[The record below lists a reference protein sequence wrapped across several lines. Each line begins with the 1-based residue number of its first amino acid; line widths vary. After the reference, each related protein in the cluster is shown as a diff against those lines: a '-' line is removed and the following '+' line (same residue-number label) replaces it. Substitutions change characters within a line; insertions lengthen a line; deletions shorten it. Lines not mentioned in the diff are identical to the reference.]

1 MTEKPYFYH
10 FVFRVFFCF
19 KGDLLLRKKV
29 LIAVGDKA
37 YTDILK
43 ETFERFS
50 DGFALSSQ
58 EVFHRRFL
66 DEIVEVEKPDLLIL
80 HDYYLESDLT
90 GTEEREQELLS
101 FIREYRLKHDDS
113 FRFVFMCERP
123 KGDLFLTKLVSL
135 GVWDIF
141 NDNSFD
147 LDLFIEQLQKK
158 PHFANVE
165 KFLVTESV
173 EPISVTGS
181 KKSSEKE
188 PQTDKVEKPER
199 PVIQKVVEKKVVQ
212 KVVEKK
218 VVQKVV
224 NKNVIKRD
232 YKIQITNQSEKVV
245 GVPLQKKLIL
255 IGNLHSRGGSTFISH
270 LLARTLSK
278 MGITTTYIES
288 PFSKPYTF
296 DRFSGH
302 QQAGSY
308 RSRFYQL
315 TKNPLTVDYQYE
327 WTVDDVDL
335 ICKHPTQETNYS
347 NEELTFDHIIK
358 ILFTNPSIVTIMD
371 VGMDWQHE
379 LYQDV
384 IDIADKI
391 FFVFEPDIP
400 FIQYFEESNTKLM
413 EFFREQTLQNKSFLI
428 GNRFDTQLK
437 KNPLLIEWFEEQ
449 MITSFPPFSVTD
461 VFQAQMN
468 GIFLNDYKEYQ
479 KRIEPF
485 IQPLIEEILPK
496 EFIDKKKR
504 GLNVFKGLFN
514 KKITVEK
521 SESKGGNMTV

>member
-1 MTEKPYFYH
+1 M
-10 FVFRVFFCF
+10 
-19 KGDLLLRKKV
+19 RKKV
-29 LIAVGDKA
+29 LIAVGDKE

-43 ETFERFS
+43 KTFERFT
-50 DGFALSSQ
+50 DDFVLSSQ

-66 DEIVEVEKPDLLIL
+66 DEIVTAEKPDYLIL
-80 HDYYLESDLT
+80 HDYYLESDLI
-90 GTEEREQELLS
+90 GSEDREQELLS

-123 KGDLFLTKLVSL
+123 KGDVFLTKLVSL

-147 LDLFIEQLQKK
+147 LDVFIGQLQKK

-165 KFLVTESV
+165 RFLVTESV
-173 EPISVTGS
+173 EPISVMGS
-181 KKSSEKE
+181 KKNDEKE
-188 PQTDKVEKPER
+188 LQKEKVEKPER
-199 PVIQKVVEKKVVQ
+199 PIIQKVVEKKVVQ
-212 KVVEKK
+212 KVVEKR

-232 YKIQITNQSEKVV
+232 YKIQITNHSEKVV
-245 GVPLQKKLIL
+245 GVPIQKKLIM

-296 DRFSGH
+296 DRFIGH
-302 QQAGSY
+302 QQANNY
-308 RSRFYQL
+308 RSKFHQL
-315 TKNPLTVDYQYE
+315 TKDPLTPDYQYE
-327 WTVDDVDL
+327 WSVEDVDL
-335 ICKHPTQETNYS
+335 ICKHPTGESIYS
-347 NEELTFDHIIK
+347 DEELTFDHIIK

-371 VGMDWQHE
+371 VGMDWQQE

-384 IDIADKI
+384 LDIADKMY
-391 FFVFEPDIP
+391 FVFEPDIP
-400 FIQYFEESNTKLM
+400 FMQYFEESNSPMM
-413 EFFREQTLQNKSFLI
+413 EFLREQTLQEKAYLI
-428 GNRFDTQLK
+428 GNRFEPQLS
-437 KNPLLIEWFEEQ
+437 KNELLNEWIDER
-449 MITSFPPFSVTD
+449 MITSFPPLSVTD
-461 VFQAQMN
+461 VFQAQIK
-468 GIFLNDYKEYQ
+468 GVFLNDYKEYQ

-496 EFIDKKKR
+496 EFLEKKKK

-521 SESKGGNMTV
+521 SESKGGGISV